1 MSGIAKVTVTKP
13 PYGRVMPTGPA
24 FTQSPGSR
32 PRVRRD
38 GDCADMNRVVAL
50 RAWDAARLVPVWSVL
65 LLSAGA
71 HAQDVDGI
79 QTLDAVQVS
88 ASLLPTTAAA
98 ATQHVTVL
106 DRATLDAAA
115 GVSVGELLSRQAG
128 VVIDRS
134 SRSGG
139 FGSLY
144 LRGADPSHVVVLI
157 DGVRQNDPLSSRG
170 SAVDLN
176 TLSTGDIERIEIV
189 RGNVSVVHAEA
200 LAGLIHI
207 FTRRGR
213 SVPIV
218 GVSVGGDG
226 LRAAHASWSGAQARL
241 GGSHREDGDGAG
253 GFSRVRAA
261 NAGFDQSFGTRV
273 QLRADARVSDSEQRA
288 FPDDSGGVRLAVIR
302 ELETRRARSHQ
313 LSVDADLTNPGGSSL
328 QIQATSIW
336 RDGDEDSSGVTP
348 GLRDPFGLP
357 AIRSH
362 GDYRRHAL
370 QAVWLIAA
378 GDKVHLT
385 VGAHHQQERGKLDSL
400 IRFGPFDLPASFT
413 LERSIDS
420 LFAEGRWQHADWT
433 LQGGLRHERPDRGDA
448 TTHPMLSVR
457 RRLGEGGGQ
466 WGASFAR
473 SEKLPSFYALGHPL
487 VGNPLLRAERANHR
501 ELYFG
506 NAETAAW
513 PTRLTL
519 FSARYSDLVDFDSGP
534 PPQLVNRTRIQADGV
549 EWRTGHRFANQW
561 SLQLDG
567 SWTRVRDAADEVTLR
582 YRPRLQWSA
591 QLQLPAGTQRDL
603 SLALRHLG
611 RRFDSSIPTGDRWLS
626 PVTTLD
632 LSLIQ
637 RVGATQLVLALDNAL
652 DRRQDETIGT
662 PVGGRRL
669 RFSLLWALR

>member
-1 MSGIAKVTVTKP
+1 M
-13 PYGRVMPTGPA
+13 
-24 FTQSPGSR
+24 
-32 PRVRRD
+32 
-38 GDCADMNRVVAL
+38 
-50 RAWDAARLVPVWSVL
+50 L

-71 HAQDVDGI
+71 RAQGAPSM
-79 QTLDAVQVS
+79 QTLDTVQVS
-88 ASLLPTTAAA
+88 ASSLPTTAAA

-106 DRATLDAAA
+106 DRVALDAAA

-128 VVIDRS
+128 IVIDRG

-139 FGSLY
+139 FGALY

-213 SVPIV
+213 S
-218 GVSVGGDG
+218 GASAGASLGGDG
-226 LRAAHASWSGAQARL
+226 LRAAHASWSGAQARI
-241 GGSHREDGDGAG
+241 GGSHREDGDDAG

-261 NAGFDQSFGTRV
+261 NAGFDQSLGTRV
-273 QLRADARVSDSEQRA
+273 DLRTNVRVSDSDHRA
-288 FPDDSGGVRLAVIR
+288 FPDDSGGSRHAVIR

-313 LSVDADLTNPGGSSL
+313 LSVDADVANPGGGSL
-328 QIQATSIW
+328 HVQATAIW
-336 RDGDEDSSGVTP
+336 REGDEDSPGVAP
-348 GLRDPFGLP
+348 GVRDPFGLP

-362 GDYRRHAL
+362 SDYRRHAL

-378 GDKVHLT
+378 ADDVQLT
-385 VGAHHQQERGKLDSL
+385 IGAHHQQERGNLDSL
-400 IRFGPFDLPASFT
+400 IRFGPFDLPASFA

-420 LFAEGRWQHADWT
+420 VFAEGRWQRADWT

-448 TTHPMLSVR
+448 TTHPMLSLQ
-457 RRLGEGGGQ
+457 RRLVEGAGH
-466 WGASFAR
+466 WGASIAR

-487 VGNPLLRAERANHR
+487 VGNRQLRPERANHR
-501 ELYFG
+501 ELYYA
-506 NAETAAW
+506 NAEAAAW
-513 PTRLTL
+513 PTRITL
-519 FSARYSDLVDFDSGP
+519 FSARYEDLIDFDSGP
-534 PPQLVNRTRIQADGV
+534 PPQLVNRSRIDADGV
-549 EWRTGHRFANQW
+549 EWRTGYRFANKW
-561 SLQLDG
+561 RLQLDG

-591 QLQLPAGTQRDL
+591 QLQLPAGPQREL
-603 SLALRHLG
+603 SLALSHLG

-626 PVTTLD
+626 PVTTVD
-632 LSLIQ
+632 LSLLQ
-637 RVGATQLVLALDNAL
+637 RMGSTQLVVALDNAL
-652 DRRQDETIGT
+652 DSRQDETIGT

-669 RFSLLWALR
+669 RLSLLWPLP